1 MLPSGRH
8 REPGR
13 DDYGSGG
20 PRQTGPR
27 QKIRDRYGRPGVAVA
42 DVDQAAAEDDRT
54 MSTIETITPSRPCI
68 VAGFD
73 NSPSGYDAVALGRT
87 LAIATGARLIVA
99 NVYPLAAELV
109 LDSKVDEKLR
119 QDALRTAR
127 RAHIVLEGF
136 DDWDPHACAAAPAA
150 RGLHEVA
157 EREQAEMIVVG
168 STHRHGLGRVMPGA
182 TAEKLLRGA
191 GVPVVVAPAGWS
203 GGDLRTIG
211 AGFDGSRESH
221 AALRA
226 AAALA
231 LAGGSDLLALSVFEA
246 PHPANPVFAVTGHGY
261 AEITGEMREE
271 HRRRLEEATES
282 LPSDCACTAAVVE
295 GDPARV
301 LADQSRRLDLL
312 VIGSRGYGAARAT
325 LAGTVGHRLA
335 TASRCPLMLIPRG
348 VEHPLRRIGAPRR
361 RIEARRPQQDR

>member
-1 MLPSGRH
+1 MSTLETILPSQ
-8 REPGR
+8 
-13 DDYGSGG
+13 
-20 PRQTGPR
+20 PR
-27 QKIRDRYGRPGVAVA
+27 
-42 DVDQAAAEDDRT
+42 
-54 MSTIETITPSRPCI
+54 I
-68 VAGFD
+68 VVGFD

-87 LAIATGARLIVA
+87 LATATGSRLIVV
-99 NVYPLAAELV
+99 NVYPVGMTELAFEPHV
-109 LDSKVDEKLR
+109 SEKLR
-119 QDALRTAR
+119 EGALRTAE

-136 DDWDPHACAAAPAA
+136 DDWHPDACAAAPAA

-157 EREQAEMIVVG
+157 DREQAEMIVVG

-203 GGDLRTIG
+203 GSDLRTIG
-211 AGFDGSRESH
+211 AGFDGSGESR

-231 LAGGSDLLALSVFEA
+231 QVGHSELLALSGFEA

-271 HRRRLEEATES
+271 RRRRLEEVTET
-282 LPSDCACTAAVVE
+282 LPTDCACTAAVVD
-295 GDPARV
+295 GDPAQV

-335 TASRCPLMLIPRG
+335 TASRCPLMLVPRG
-348 VEHPLRRIGAPRR
+348 VEQPLSGIAGRSRRH
-361 RIEARRPQQDR
+361 ARS

>member
-1 MLPSGRH
+1 
-8 REPGR
+8 
-13 DDYGSGG
+13 
-20 PRQTGPR
+20 
-27 QKIRDRYGRPGVAVA
+27 
-42 DVDQAAAEDDRT
+42 
-54 MSTIETITPSRPCI
+54 MSTITPSQPRI

-87 LAIATGARLIVA
+87 LAAATGSRLIVV
-99 NVYPLAAELV
+99 NVYPLAATELAFEPQV
-109 LDSKVDEKLR
+109 GEKLR
-119 QDALRTAR
+119 EDALRTAG
-127 RAHIVLEGF
+127 RAHIALQGF
-136 DDWDPHACAAAPAA
+136 DDWTADACAAAPAA

-211 AGFDGSRESH
+211 AGFDGTDESH

-231 LAGGSDLLALSVFEA
+231 LVGRSDLLALSVFEV
-246 PHPANPVFAVTGHGY
+246 PHPANPIFAVTGHGY

-271 HRRRLEEATES
+271 RRRRLEEATET
-282 LPSDCACTAAVVE
+282 LPSGCACTAAVVD
-295 GDPARV
+295 GDPAQV

-325 LAGTVGHRLA
+325 LAGTVGHCLA
-335 TASRCPLMLIPRG
+335 TASRCPLMLVPRG
-348 VEHPLRRIGAPRR
+348 VERPLRRIGSPRDR
-361 RIEARRPQQDR
+361 LERPQQAR

>member
-1 MLPSGRH
+1 
-8 REPGR
+8 
-13 DDYGSGG
+13 
-20 PRQTGPR
+20 
-27 QKIRDRYGRPGVAVA
+27 
-42 DVDQAAAEDDRT
+42 

-87 LAIATGARLIVA
+87 LAAATGSRLIVVNA
-99 NVYPLAAELV
+99 YPLGATELAFEPQV
-109 LDSKVDEKLR
+109 GENLR
-119 QDALRTAR
+119 EGALRTAR

-136 DDWDPHACAAAPAA
+136 DDWEPDACAAAPAA

-191 GVPVVVAPAGWS
+191 GVPVVVAPAGWA

-211 AGFDGSRESH
+211 VGFDGTDESH

-231 LAGGSDLLALSVFEA
+231 LANRADLLALSVFEA
-246 PHPANPVFAVTGHGY
+246 PHPANPIFAVTGHGY
-261 AEITGEMREE
+261 TEITGDMREE
-271 HRRRLEEATES
+271 RRRRLEEATET
-282 LPSDCACTAAVVE
+282 LPTDCACTAAVVN
-295 GDPARV
+295 GDAAQV

-335 TASRCPLMLIPRG
+335 TASRCPLMLVPRG
-348 VEHPLRRIGAPRR
+348 VDQPLHRIAASRPHL
-361 RIEARRPQQDR
+361 EAQRRPQDR